1 MQHSRGG
8 TAEGWAY
15 GRQFSTK
22 RCQKHTP
29 PYASRG
35 GNNACSAWIDDG
47 IWNRDHTGKQ
57 YRKQGTHV
65 RSSRERNADDHSFS
79 WGLGRWERLGKIINS
94 LQDHGYT
101 VLAPAVGLGLLSGDI
116 AAARKFI
123 SDVPGPKLLVGH
135 SYGGAVITG
144 AATDLPNV
152 TGLVYLA
159 AFALDQGESLLGLNN
174 QFGQQYGPALAGQFL
189 RPDGPFENPQ
199 TLVYL
204 DRANFGQAFVQDID
218 PERAAVLAATQRPIA
233 VAAFGEPLSGIP
245 AWRQVRSWYQVSTQD
260 RVIQPDGERWMAQRS
275 GAEVIEL
282 DTSHAS
288 LIARPQAIAKLIKRA
303 ARA

>member
-1 MQHSRGG
+1 M
-8 TAEGWAY
+8 
-15 GRQFSTK
+15 
-22 RCQKHTP
+22 
-29 PYASRG
+29 
-35 GNNACSAWIDDG
+35 
-47 IWNRDHTGKQ
+47 
-57 YRKQGTHV
+57 
-65 RSSRERNADDHSFS
+65 
-79 WGLGRWERLGKIINS
+79 
-94 LQDHGYT
+94 
-101 VLAPAVGLGLLSGDI
+101 LAPAVGLGSLSGDI